1 MRKKILAGVFCFLS
15 FGMAVIALSYQQ
27 RRRHSILQYVKEDEI
42 LASLNDGDIT
52 CRLGDRLWSI
62 LFRELSPNDKRFSH
76 LGIIKIR
83 DNVVSV
89 INAEGLAFEKKDYVN
104 DVPLK
109 DF

>member
-1 MRKKILAGVFCFLS
+1 MRKKILAGVFLFI
-15 FGMAVIALSYQQ
+15 GITVAVIINQQ

-42 LASLNDGDIT
+42 LASLNDGDII